1 MKHIKE
7 TIKLLDHIEQN
18 PESTQRELVEKL
30 DVSLGKVNFLIKA
43 LAEAEI
49 IKLKRFKNSKNKT
62 AYLYLIT
69 PKGIAKKANITGEF
83 LKYKIEEYD
92 ALKQEIKTLKLK
104 IHSGKNRRKQQPSND
119 LSEAQKTGMNEYFYK
134 ADVI

>member
-104 IHSGKNRRKQQPSND
+104 IHSGKK
-119 LSEAQKTGMNEYFYK
+119 
-134 ADVI
+134 